1 MEPIVSPWLVYG
13 ISVLAKFQIAIHF
26 CLCLSIVGLCIM
38 VPAFLDGDNV
48 SDDVKRVRTRA
59 LKAVAI
65 FGAIEILLPDKD
77 VLMTM
82 LALQYITPDNVQAV
96 QGNIIDF
103 VGQIAQAVK
112 DVK

>member
-1 MEPIVSPWLVYG
+1 
-13 ISVLAKFQIAIHF
+13 
-26 CLCLSIVGLCIM
+26 M